1 MWQIAGIL
9 GISLV
14 ATLGAFKMYADKTEA
29 EKEVMAL
36 DLRQAA
42 DNQIALESSITSLNK
57 QLMEAEERQKRI
69 LNRVNELQAA
79 NAQSQKE
86 VESIRK
92 KFAKHDIN
100 VLSLRKPGLIE
111 KIINRG
117 TKGVL
122 NDLEDITD
130 PAS

>member
-42 DNQIALESSITSLNK
+42 DNQIVLESSITSLNK

>member
-36 DLRQAA
+36 ALRQAA
-42 DNQIALESSITSLNK
+42 DNQIVLESSITSLNK